1 MEDNFRLFK
10 TSKLFDI
17 HPTKAYKM
25 SNRDLYKNAG
35 TVPVLSNSSCNN
47 GIGGYSSL
55 KATENGNMIT
65 FSDTTTGTDTMFY
78 QENDFIGYPHV
89 QGLYPYDKEHWN
101 MKECMYFI
109 GVMKN
114 ICGHHWTYS
123 NKFTRKFVLAT
134 TPPLPIQIDE
144 NGNPIIDPSHQYH
157 EDGYIPDWK
166 YMQDHIAELEQ
177 DHIAELEQ
185 YLIAAGLNDY
195 ELTEEDKSVLAAK
208 LVDGGVL
215 SQNSI
220 STDGCLKEGRKFK
233 IDDLFKKEKL
243 GWTADRK
250 FDKLKDVSKE
260 ETKEF
265 DLPLVNAKDGNNGIM
280 YYGRSSDFSSVDGG
294 IDIVSNGAISTGNVY
309 PQPHKIGV
317 LFDAY
322 IVNLKNG
329 MKNECLLMYLAASIQ
344 KSIKPRFGYSNKA
357 VWSKVRKCNVCL
369 PIQTDDSGKPVID
382 ASKTYSPK
390 GYIPDWEYIE
400 KYIKATEKEIIKE
413 VVLYKDKVIA
423 KAKEITGEKEVA

>member
-1 MEDNFRLFK
+1 MRYEKYKLNELAKIEKVKGKPLSKYEKGETPYVTGSQSNNGVIGYVTAPETDISKGNCIVVDPIKGLCMYQGADFVGRGFSGASINALYIENMDEISAMFIIAAIKKVSLKVASYSHLFNS
-10 TSKLFDI
+10 SKLAEAEI
-17 HPTKAYKM
+17 MLPTLDALDAD
-25 SNRDLYKNAG
+25 S
-35 TVPVLSNSSCNN
+35 P
-47 GIGGYSSL
+47 YSS
-55 KATENGNMIT
+55 NG
-65 FSDTTTGTDTMFY
+65 Y
-78 QENDFIGYPHV
+78 V
-89 QGLYPYDKEHWN
+89 
-101 MKECMYFI
+101 
-109 GVMKN
+109 
-114 ICGHHWTYS
+114 
-123 NKFTRKFVLAT
+123 
-134 TPPLPIQIDE
+134 
-144 NGNPIIDPSHQYH
+144 
-157 EDGYIPDWK
+157 PDWK
-166 YMQDHIAELEQ
+166 YMKNRVAELEKNRV
-177 DHIAELEQ
+177 AELEN
-185 YLIAAGLNDY
+185 YLIASGLNDY

-208 LVDGGVL
+208 LVDGGAL

-309 PQPHKIGV
+309 PQSHKIGV

-357 VWSKVRKCNVCL
+357 VWSKVRKCNICL

-382 ASKTYSPK
+382 AGKTYSPK
-390 GYIPDWEYIE
+390 GYIPDWEYME

-423 KAKEITGEKEVA
+423 KAKEITGAA

>member
-1 MEDNFRLFK
+1 MRYEKYKLNELAKIEKVKGRPL
-10 TSKLFDI
+10 SKYEKGET
-17 HPTKAYKM
+17 PYVTG
-25 SNRDLYKNAG
+25 SQ
-35 TVPVLSNSSCNN
+35 SNN
-47 GIGGYSSL
+47 GVIGYVNAPEADIS
-55 KATENGNMIT
+55 KGNCIVVDPIKGLCM
-65 FSDTTTGTDTMFY
+65 Y
-78 QENDFIGYPHV
+78 QENDFVGRGFSGASINA
-89 QGLYPYDKEHWN
+89 LYIEGMDETSA
-101 MKECMYFI
+101 MFI
-109 GVMKN
+109 IAAIKKVSLKVASYSYLFN
-114 ICGHHWTYS
+114 S
-123 NKFTRKFVLAT
+123 NKLAEAEIM
-134 TPPLPIQIDE
+134 LPTLDALDADSPYSS
-144 NGNPIIDPSHQYH
+144 NGYV
-157 EDGYIPDWK
+157 PDWK
-166 YMQDHIAELEQ
+166 YMNDCVAELENNRV
-177 DHIAELEQ
+177 AELEN
-185 YLIAAGLNDY
+185 YLIASGLNDY

-208 LVDGGVL
+208 LVDGGAL

-243 GWTADRK
+243 GWIAARK

-357 VWSKVRKCNVCL
+357 VWSKVKKCNICL

-390 GYIPDWEYIE
+390 GYIPDWEYME

-423 KAKEITGEKEVA
+423 KAKEIAEVA

>member
-1 MEDNFRLFK
+1 MKYERYKLNELAK
-10 TSKLFDI
+10 IEKVKGKPLSKYEEGET
-17 HPTKAYKM
+17 PYVTG
-25 SNRDLYKNAG
+25 SQ
-35 TVPVLSNSSCNN
+35 SNN
-47 GIGGYSSL
+47 GVVGYINVPETDIS
-55 KATENGNMIT
+55 KGNCIVVDPIKGLCM
-65 FSDTTTGTDTMFY
+65 Y
-78 QENDFIGYPHV
+78 QENDFVGRGFSGASINA
-89 QGLYPYDKEHWN
+89 LYIEGMDETSA
-101 MKECMYFI
+101 MFI
-109 GVMKN
+109 IAAIKKVSLKVASYSYLFN
-114 ICGHHWTYS
+114 S
-123 NKFTRKFVLAT
+123 NKLAEAEIM
-134 TPPLPIQIDE
+134 LPTLDALDADSPYSS
-144 NGNPIIDPSHQYH
+144 NGYV
-157 EDGYIPDWK
+157 PDWK
-166 YMQDHIAELEQ
+166 YMKDRVAELEK
-177 DHIAELEQ
+177 DRVAELEN
-185 YLIAAGLNDY
+185 YLIASGLNDY
-195 ELTEEDKSVLAAK
+195 KLTEEDKAVLAAK

-243 GWTADRK
+243 GWITNRK
-250 FDKLKDVSKE
+250 FNKEKDVSKE
-260 ETKEF
+260 QTKEF

-309 PQPHKIGV
+309 PQSHKIGV

-322 IVNLKNG
+322 IINLKNG

-357 VWSKVRKCNVCL
+357 VWSKVRKCNICL

-390 GYIPDWEYIE
+390 GYIPDWEYME

-413 VVLYKDKVIA
+413 VVLYKDEVIA
-423 KAKEITGEKEVA
+423 KAKEITEVA

>member
-1 MEDNFRLFK
+1 MVNMEDNFRLFK

-220 STDGCLKEGRKFK
+220 STDGCLKEGRKFR
-233 IDDLFKKEKL
+233 IGNLFKKMSAPYL
-243 GWTADRK
+243 GKGRK
-250 FDKLKDVSKE
+250 QDNVSKVR
-260 ETKEF
+260 TSEF
-265 DLPLVNAKDGNNGIM
+265 NLPLINCKYGNNGIM
-280 YYGRSSDFSSVDGG
+280 YYGREKDFRSYESVLT
-294 IDIVSNGAISTGNVY
+294 IIYNGPPTEGQVY
-309 PQPHKIGV
+309 YQEKIGV
-317 LFDAY
+317 YTDAY
-322 IVNLKNG
+322 IVKLKSKEMSKELQG
-329 MKNECLLMYLAASIQ
+329 FVPHMQQRRTSATPSRHYFFLLYIIPSISTTSPVFSVFFT
-344 KSIKPRFGYSNKA
+344 SITLWFSLPRNSSMIFFLS
-357 VWSKVRKCNVCL
+357 S
-369 PIQTDDSGKPVID
+369 
-382 ASKTYSPK
+382 
-390 GYIPDWEYIE
+390 
-400 KYIKATEKEIIKE
+400 
-413 VVLYKDKVIA
+413 
-423 KAKEITGEKEVA
+423 

>member
-1 MEDNFRLFK
+1 MKYEKYKLNELAK
-10 TSKLFDI
+10 IEKVKGKPLSKYEEGET
-17 HPTKAYKM
+17 PYVTG
-25 SNRDLYKNAG
+25 SQ
-35 TVPVLSNSSCNN
+35 SNN
-47 GIGGYSSL
+47 GVVGYINAPKKDIS
-55 KATENGNMIT
+55 KGNCIVVDPIKGLCM
-65 FSDTTTGTDTMFY
+65 Y
-78 QENDFIGYPHV
+78 QENDFVGRGFSGASINA
-89 QGLYPYDKEHWN
+89 LYIEGMDETSA
-101 MKECMYFI
+101 MFI
-109 GVMKN
+109 IAAIKKVSLKVASYSYLFN
-114 ICGHHWTYS
+114 S
-123 NKFTRKFVLAT
+123 NKLAEAEIM
-134 TPPLPIQIDE
+134 LPTLDALDADSPYSS
-144 NGNPIIDPSHQYH
+144 NGYV
-157 EDGYIPDWK
+157 PDWK
-166 YMQDHIAELEQ
+166 YMKDRVAELEK
-177 DHIAELEQ
+177 DRVAELEN
-185 YLIAAGLNDY
+185 YLIASGLNDY
-195 ELTEEDKSVLAAK
+195 KLTEEDKAVLAAK

-243 GWTADRK
+243 GWITNRK
-250 FDKLKDVSKE
+250 FNKEKDVSKE
-260 ETKEF
+260 QTKEF

-309 PQPHKIGV
+309 PQSHKIGV

-357 VWSKVRKCNVCL
+357 VWSKVRKCNICL

-382 ASKTYSPK
+382 AGKTYNPK
-390 GYIPDWEYIE
+390 GYIPDWEYME

-413 VVLYKDKVIA
+413 VVLYKDKVIT
-423 KAKEITGEKEVA
+423 KAKEITEVA

>member
-1 MEDNFRLFK
+1 MRYEKYKLNELAKIEKVKGKPLSKYEKGETPYVTGSQSNNGVIGYVTAPETDISKGNCIVVDPIKGLCMYQGADFVGRGFSGASINALYIENMDEISAMFIIAAIKKVSLKVASYSYLFNS
-10 TSKLFDI
+10 SKLAEAGI
-17 HPTKAYKM
+17 MLPTLDALDAD
-25 SNRDLYKNAG
+25 S
-35 TVPVLSNSSCNN
+35 P
-47 GIGGYSSL
+47 YSS
-55 KATENGNMIT
+55 NG
-65 FSDTTTGTDTMFY
+65 Y
-78 QENDFIGYPHV
+78 V
-89 QGLYPYDKEHWN
+89 
-101 MKECMYFI
+101 
-109 GVMKN
+109 
-114 ICGHHWTYS
+114 
-123 NKFTRKFVLAT
+123 
-134 TPPLPIQIDE
+134 
-144 NGNPIIDPSHQYH
+144 
-157 EDGYIPDWK
+157 PDWK
-166 YMQDHIAELEQ
+166 YMKNRVAELEKNRV
-177 DHIAELEQ
+177 AELEN
-185 YLIAAGLNDY
+185 YLIASGLNDY

-208 LVDGGVL
+208 LVDGGAL

-309 PQPHKIGV
+309 PQSHKIGV

-357 VWSKVRKCNVCL
+357 VWSKVRKCNICL

-382 ASKTYSPK
+382 AGKTYSPK
-390 GYIPDWEYIE
+390 GYIPDWEYME

-423 KAKEITGEKEVA
+423 KAKEITGAA

>member
-1 MEDNFRLFK
+1 MRYEKYKLNELAKIEKVKGRPL
-10 TSKLFDI
+10 SKYEKGET
-17 HPTKAYKM
+17 PYVTG
-25 SNRDLYKNAG
+25 SQ
-35 TVPVLSNSSCNN
+35 SNN
-47 GIGGYSSL
+47 GVIGYVNAPEADIS
-55 KATENGNMIT
+55 KGNCIVVDPIKGLCM
-65 FSDTTTGTDTMFY
+65 Y
-78 QENDFIGYPHV
+78 QENDFVGRGFSGASINA
-89 QGLYPYDKEHWN
+89 LYIEGMDEISA
-101 MKECMYFI
+101 MFI
-109 GVMKN
+109 IAAIKKVSLKVASYSYLFN
-114 ICGHHWTYS
+114 S
-123 NKFTRKFVLAT
+123 NKLAEAEIM
-134 TPPLPIQIDE
+134 LPTLDALDADSPYSS
-144 NGNPIIDPSHQYH
+144 NGYV
-157 EDGYIPDWK
+157 PDWK
-166 YMQDHIAELEQ
+166 YMNDCVAELENNRV
-177 DHIAELEQ
+177 AELEN
-185 YLIAAGLNDY
+185 YLIASGLNDY

-208 LVDGGVL
+208 LVDGGGAL

-243 GWTADRK
+243 GWTANRK
-250 FDKLKDVSKE
+250 FNKEKDVSKE
-260 ETKEF
+260 QTKEF

-280 YYGRSSDFSSVDGG
+280 YYGRSSDFLSVDGG

-322 IVNLKNG
+322 IVNLKND

-357 VWSKVRKCNVCL
+357 VWSKVRKCYICL

-390 GYIPDWEYIE
+390 GYIPDWEYME

-413 VVLYKDKVIA
+413 VVLYKDEVIA
-423 KAKEITGEKEVA
+423 KAKEITEVA

>member
-1 MEDNFRLFK
+1 MVNMEDNFRLFK

-177 DHIAELEQ
+177 

-208 LVDGGVL
+208 LVDGGAL

-220 STDGCLKEGRKFK
+220 STDGCLKEGRKFR
-233 IDDLFKKEKL
+233 IGNLFKKMSAPYL
-243 GWTADRK
+243 GKGRK
-250 FDKLKDVSKE
+250 QDNVSKVR
-260 ETKEF
+260 TSEF
-265 DLPLVNAKDGNNGIM
+265 NLPLINCKYGNNGIM
-280 YYGRSSDFSSVDGG
+280 YYGREKDFRSYESVLT
-294 IDIVSNGAISTGNVY
+294 IIYNGPPTEGQVY
-309 PQPHKIGV
+309 YQEKIGV
-317 LFDAY
+317 YTDAY
-322 IVNLKNG
+322 IVKLKSKEMSKELG
-329 MKNECLLMYLAASIQ
+329 LYLTSAMNQSIHNHQ
-344 KSIKPRFGYSNKA
+344 KKKYSRGYKA
-357 VWSKVRKCNVCL
+357 IWTGRVENDDILL
-369 PIQTDDSGKPVID
+369 PIQISHDGKPIID
-382 ASKTYSPK
+382 PDRTYHPD
-390 GYIPDWEYIE
+390 GYIPDWEYME

-413 VVLYKDKVIA
+413 VVLYKDEVIE
-423 KAKEITGEKEVA
+423 KAKEIAGAA